1 MTNRMLRR
9 SAYAALLLVTG
20 VANLSAQGTQPPA
33 RPAAQPGA
41 QPTTGA
47 DASNTFRAKQVLG
60 SKVMI
65 AGNTG
70 IGTVDDIVFDDA
82 GNLEY
87 LIVMDGTK
95 LVTVPWEAAK
105 FNLTEKVAT
114 VNLTADQYKVI
125 PTYTTTTYPSFYTPA
140 YRTEVYKMY
149 NLTPRPLRRIE
160 RRIP

>member
-1 MTNRMLRR
+1 MTRR
-9 SAYAALLLVTG
+9 ILSRFASTALLLTAC
-20 VANLSAQGTQPPA
+20 VASASAQQ
-33 RPAAQPGA
+33 PAAAANQPSAAG
-41 QPTTGA
+41 TT
-47 DASNTFRAKQVLG
+47 NVFRAKQVLG

-87 LIVMDGTK
+87 LIVSDGSK
-95 LVTVPWEAAK
+95 LVTVPWEAAR
-105 FNLTEKVAT
+105 FNTTEKVAT

-125 PTYTTTTYPSFYTPA
+125 PTYSTTAYPNFYDTN

-149 NLTPRPLRRIE
+149 NLTPRALRRIE
-160 RRIP
+160 RRGIP